1 MAELDKSLTS
11 MDWLPRLNVRGG
23 LNGGSAVGTGDG
35 ALDCC
40 GATNDCN
47 PKESKPPYSYAALIS
62 FAINSSPTKKMT
74 LSEIYNWIST
84 NFPYY
89 RNAGNGW
96 KNSIRHNLSLN
107 KCFRK
112 VPRPKDDPGKGSYWA
127 IDHSSSDPISRK
139 KKPKINC
146 PYSPNA
152 DDNYNNMS
160 SMSGWQQSSPAC
172 HQDIPPLVHSRYQ
185 NMDRIDRTV
194 SQDRSYPELE
204 QCAGAPIE
212 NSSCIRCQTQ
222 INGGQGQTPMTKP
235 VTASSWDLAQSLDWL
250 KENARMVGSGNLQDI
265 DMSQFQAMMESM
277 KQIDP
282 TNWMLSQDQL
292 ADLTSSLNTLFAQ
305 SSTASCS
312 VSEPAGSF
320 YSAATCG
327 CMPMPQLHAKDAG
340 SPMGTVSSENSNLS
354 CTSHSDLSPLTIA
367 QCTLPVT
374 SHEEEEDDIEDDFN
388 WDKLL

>member
-23 LNGGSAVGTGDG
+23 INGGSGDG

-40 GATNDCN
+40 AASNDCN

-127 IDHSSSDPISRK
+127 IDHSSTDSISRK
-139 KKPKINC
+139 KKPKLNC
-146 PYSPNA
+146 PYSSE
-152 DDNYNNMS
+152 DSYSNM
-160 SMSGWQQSSPAC
+160 SMSGWQQSPPTC
-172 HQDIPPLVHSRYQ
+172 HQDIPPLVHNHYQ
-185 NMDRIDRTV
+185 SMDRIDQSRT
-194 SQDRSYPELE
+194 QENSYPELE
-204 QCAGAPIE
+204 RCSGAPIG
-212 NSSCIRCQTQ
+212 NASHNRCHTQ
-222 INGGQGQTPMTKP
+222 MNGTQEPASLVKP
-235 VTASSWDLAQSLDWL
+235 VNNSSWDLAQSLDWL

-265 DMSQFQAMMESM
+265 DMSQFQAMMENM
-277 KQIDP
+277 KSIDP

-292 ADLTSSLNTLFAQ
+292 ADLTSSLNTLFTQ
-305 SSTASCS
+305 SNTSCA
-312 VSEPAGSF
+312 VSESVGNF
-320 YSAATCG
+320 YSTTANCSFMSMQQIHG
-327 CMPMPQLHAKDAG
+327 KDAS
-340 SPMGTVSSENSNLS
+340 SPMGTISSESSNLS
-354 CTSHSDLSPLTIA
+354 CTSHSDLSPLTVVQRPLQA
-367 QCTLPVT
+367 ACQDDDDD
-374 SHEEEEDDIEDDFN
+374 DDIEDDFN